1 MEDFFSR
8 QPVRDRLYVG
18 ESITNVP
25 TLVEDPLGPNSNR
38 VLSVKVVRCHN
49 YVVVVIFTVPSTV
62 VNARNMSD

>member
-1 MEDFFSR
+1 M
-8 QPVRDRLYVG
+8 G